1 MSGDGPGT
9 RRVCPQIY
17 STGGESITG
26 GEEDSVLFICIY
38 IFIYACVHVPPPP
51 PLRLFSSLVHKIE
64 NNLTF
69 SWLKATQT
77 INLLPHF
84 PLPPL
89 LSLHIHRR

>member
-1 MSGDGPGT
+1 MLVSM
-9 RRVCPQIY
+9 Y
-17 STGGESITG
+17 
-26 GEEDSVLFICIY
+26 
-38 IFIYACVHVPPPP
+38 PPPP

-84 PLPPL
+84 PLPPFSPSMYEDDRDVYL
-89 LSLHIHRR
+89 LILPGLHS